1 MLPSAK
7 RAHLTGGEFRGGARE
22 NRGSLPYPF
31 DCAQGPVG
39 MTSFLFLVGAMPEAS
54 GSGAYLAE
62 DDFGV
67 AEMLGDQAA
76 DERLEGLTGFGEHK
90 LLGGL
95 VPIQFE
101 TGGKSGNPYL
111 ADGSVGGEN
120 EFGGRLV
127 EADVEDAVLFFHLKV
142 GIGLGK
148 DERFFQGL
156 QSAVRVAPK
165 GDFVDHRASVPTFP
179 PHRMHVA

>member
-1 MLPSAK
+1 MLE
-7 RAHLTGGEFRGGARE
+7 T
-22 NRGSLPYPF
+22 N
-31 DCAQGPVG
+31 
-39 MTSFLFLVGAMPEAS
+39 

-142 GIGLGK
+142 GVSLGE
-148 DERFFQGL
+148 DQCFFQRF
-156 QSAVRVAPK
+156 QSAVGVASE
-165 GDFVDHRASVPTFP
+165 GDFVNHGASVPTFQ